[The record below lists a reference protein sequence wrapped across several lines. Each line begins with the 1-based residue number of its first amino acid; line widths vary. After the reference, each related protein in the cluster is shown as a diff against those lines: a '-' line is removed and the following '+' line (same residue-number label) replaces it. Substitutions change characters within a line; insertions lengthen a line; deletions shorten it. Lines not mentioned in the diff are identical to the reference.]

1 MVEMAGTAPAC
12 RKVPTVILPYVV
24 DFRYIYTSR
33 KLTKKYI
40 RDDFETLFREITDK
54 REKETYFLRPFLIS
68 FWKVKF
74 VAGHLALI
82 PKEGYTVERLGSNSN
97 TRTLHKWREACE
109 RWCFCIC
116 ILSFD
121 NEADCPDT
129 AHRQYESSYR
139 ILYHPQEY

>member
-40 RDDFETLFREITDK
+40 RDDFETLFQEITDK

-68 FWKVKF
+68 F
-74 VAGHLALI
+74 
-82 PKEGYTVERLGSNSN
+82 
-97 TRTLHKWREACE
+97 
-109 RWCFCIC
+109 
-116 ILSFD
+116 
-121 NEADCPDT
+121 
-129 AHRQYESSYR
+129 
-139 ILYHPQEY
+139 